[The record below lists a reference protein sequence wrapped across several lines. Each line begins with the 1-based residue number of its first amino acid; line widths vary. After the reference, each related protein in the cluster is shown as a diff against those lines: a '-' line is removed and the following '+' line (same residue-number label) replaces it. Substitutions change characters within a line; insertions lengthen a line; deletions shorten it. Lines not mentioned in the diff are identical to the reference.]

1 MNCRIPR
8 IIESLNASCA
18 RGLTKGISARASPRH
33 PPNTPTYLLS
43 RCVRVKVAIRM
54 GPRPSLGA
62 GRLGWLKCRE
72 FGRRGRTTSDQVII
86 RVQTRKNS
94 NVRRLRH
101 PVGSKL
107 QSRSPSPS
115 LPGVKREGKTSR
127 IRPLIRKDYP
137 LSLSISLSGGEET
150 NQDFPSNGERTG
162 KSPA

>member
-18 RGLTKGISARASPRH
+18 RGLTEGISARASPRH
-33 PPNTPTYLLS
+33 PPNTHSYVM
-43 RCVRVKVAIRM
+43 CVRVKVAIRM

-72 FGRRGRTTSDQVII
+72 FGRRGRTTSDQVI
-86 RVQTRKNS
+86 RVQTRNS

-101 PVGSKL
+101 PVGSEL
-107 QSRSPSPS
+107 QSRSPLPS
-115 LPGVKREGKTSR
+115 APPSEGERGKTSR